1 MKRTWERDIFDDYD
15 EAMQAAWEAAWGQDQ
30 DEEEVQDPWTEEDV
44 LRSLVNERL
53 EELRTLVNNLTER
66 LRVTGD
72 LSAEEWNTLA
82 EAWEELNS
90 ILEGR

>member
-15 EAMQAAWEAAWGQDQ
+15 EAMQAAWEAAWGQDE
-30 DEEEVQDPWTEEDV
+30 DEVQDTCSEEEV

-53 EELRTLVNNLTER
+53 EELRAVTHGLTEK
-66 LRVTGD
+66 LRATGD
-72 LSAEEWNTLA
+72 LGTEEWNTLA

-90 ILEGR
+90 ILEEGR